1 MKKDL
6 ILITG
11 SVMNSNSESVNVYNE
26 LISMI
31 DTERFDVS
39 SPLDTMQF
47 TGTDSERYE
56 RAIRML
62 SNTRLMIAEMSN
74 VSTGQGMEIQQA
86 AILGIP
92 ILVIAKENSKVS
104 GLVKGCPVVRNIIF
118 YDDIISIKAEIE
130 KFIKEETN
138 EKHNNNRR

>member
-1 MKKDL
+1 MEKDL

-11 SVMNSNSESVNVYNE
+11 SVMNSNSDSIDTYSK

-31 DTERFDVS
+31 DTEKFDVS

-47 TGTDSERYE
+47 TGTDAQRYE
-56 RAIRML
+56 RAIQML
-62 SNTRLMIAEMSN
+62 SNTRLMIAEMSS

-104 GLVKGCPVVRNIIF
+104 GLVKGCPVVRNIVF
-118 YDDIISIKAEIE
+118 YDDIDSIKDDIDS
-130 KFIKEETN
+130 FIKEETN
-138 EKHNNNRR
+138 EKHSNHRR